1 VFPFPVRR
9 RLFAIGTSRP
19 KKAPVP
25 IVHDNLPLPR
35 ELNLQGDVAM
45 AFKTILVHVDD
56 SAHAGDRI
64 KLAAQMAID
73 YDAHLIGASTT
84 GMSRQFFKHVAAD
97 DATPD
102 LEKFAEILRSRAS
115 HTLEKFEAIT
125 KQLGVASVER
135 RVIEEEISSGL
146 AMHARYCDLAI
157 IGQADP
163 HDTSRNVNI
172 KFPEIVVLESGGPVL
187 ILPFHYDYQ
196 YAGKRILI
204 AWNASPAI
212 RKAIQFA
219 LPLLYRAE
227 VVQVVIFN
235 AETHPEVFGES
246 PGTDIAQYLARHGI
260 TVEIIQR
267 TVKTAIGNALISLSE
282 SLGSDLIVMGCYGHA
297 RLREIVLGG
306 TTRTVFKSMTV
317 PVFMT
322 H

>member
-1 VFPFPVRR
+1 MEV
-9 RLFAIGTSRP
+9 S
-19 KKAPVP
+19 
-25 IVHDNLPLPR
+25 
-35 ELNLQGDVAM
+35 LQGDISM

-56 SAHAGDRI
+56 SAHAVDRTRFAV
-64 KLAAQMAID
+64 KMALEF
-73 YDAHLIGASTT
+73 DAHLIGVSTT
-84 GMSRQFFKHVAAD
+84 GISRQFFKHIAAD

-102 LEKFAEILRSRAS
+102 LEKFAESLRRRACS
-115 HTLEKFEAIT
+115 SLDKFEELAAE
-125 KQLGVASVER
+125 LGLSSVER

-157 IGQADP
+157 ISQTDP
-163 HDTSRNVNI
+163 HDASRNVNA

-196 YAGKRILI
+196 FTGKRILI

-212 RKAIQFA
+212 RKAIHFS
-219 LPLLYRAE
+219 LPLLRRAE
-227 VVQVVIFN
+227 LVEVAIFN
-235 AETHPEVFGES
+235 AETRPEIFGES
-246 PGTDIAQYLARHGI
+246 PGADIAVYLARHNV

-267 TVKTAIGNALISLSE
+267 SVKTAIGGALMSLAKE
-282 SLGSDLIVMGCYGHA
+282 LGSDLIIMGCYGHA

-306 TTRTVFKSMTV
+306 TTRTVFKSMSV